1 MIHAQIL
8 SGMETIKDKL
18 SNLKPIQLTEMEVNI
33 LSAFLLHASE
43 NAKSR
48 GMSNYILKIRCSL
61 DKKGKLGYEYKDWV
75 VAYLETALD
84 STKFNSIPKQAKQ
97 SVLKENTECM
107 H

>member
-18 SNLKPIQLTEMEVNI
+18 SNLKPTQLNALEISM
-33 LSAFLLHASE
+33 LSAFLLHASN

-48 GMSNYILKIRCSL
+48 HVSNYILKIRQRL
-61 DKKGKLGYEYKDWV
+61 DEKGKLGYEYKDWV

-97 SVLKENTECM
+97 EM
-107 H
+107 HTRIHLSQ